1 MKRTIA
7 CFYMLFI
14 LLGLAACGNTAQV
27 QQPEPS
33 AAVHTSLELLSAAP
47 GDGIQNVSQPEKQSR
62 ILVAYFSATG
72 TTKQVAG
79 MIAEQTGAD
88 LYEITPE
95 IPYTPADLNY
105 GDSSSRTTAEQNN
118 SSSRPAISGSIERI
132 DN

>member
-1 MKRTIA
+1 
-7 CFYMLFI
+7 MLFI